1 MATYYVRPDGND
13 GNTGLG
19 STTLAAWKTLQ
30 KALSATGIAS
40 GDIVYVA
47 PGRYNESV
55 TVAMTSATVTTRI
68 VGNPTASQFSGVSAG
83 EVLWTGLTSSGIKAI
98 TTLLLMT
105 SKNYLSFENIH
116 FEAPSSGGVTAS
128 INCTTCTNTSFVR
141 CQFTEPNLGNGHV
154 LIITSPSGQALNF
167 TLDSCHI
174 FYNKNSSSRGFNI
187 TGQNVSDNS
196 VVQNCI
202 VMCHQAN
209 SIGITNLQCK
219 VYNNTFIGSG
229 TGFENQGGSASFQS
243 TVRNNLFIGCIYGL
257 YSATTSTV
265 VEDYNRYIGVT
276 NTFSNAVSGGNS
288 STLGGFGIF
297 GSYALQQGLV
307 FGQMLGTNQS
317 SPNASFGNA
326 TGAPTTD
333 MFGIAW
339 SGTSPDAGSTTLRSI
354 GAIGNYLPTERNASA
369 ITIAP
374 ASTSQSIELY
384 LGATGLTA
392 STSGLT
398 ARYNRTRTASVSIPL
413 VARTI
418 AQAWTAGGFA
428 EVDATNMPGVYRLDV
443 PDAAFAAGA
452 SDVTIV
458 VRGASGTNGAVLTV
472 TLSSG
477 GLTAAQTASA
487 VWGASVAGYVAETDF
502 GGVVNATRNVVG
514 GMETQLLE
522 TPAAVWDSLT
532 DNHGTHGTFGWGVLR
547 ADQDSKQ
554 GLVTLHS
561 SGGVNRVD
569 SDVHAIQNDTA
580 AATELKGAL
589 LHNGTDYISADL
601 LVPVTSATTL
611 RMGPY
616 LVKPDG
622 GGANG
627 ALEINQGTAGNIV
640 VQLVDATGAGINQT
654 ASTVQAK
661 VYNAGG
667 TLVATYTCTAEYA
680 TDGWLAIP
688 LTTTV
693 SGTSGTYTVTLWST
707 VGATVTVYGPLSM
720 RVRAI

>member
-1 MATYYVRPDGND
+1 MATYYVRPDGNNANA
-13 GNTGLG
+13 GTGPA
-19 STTLAAWKTLQ
+19 TNQAWQTIG
-30 KALSATGIAS
+30 KALGATGIAS
-40 GDIVYVA
+40 GDTVYIA
-47 PGRYNESV
+47 PGSYNESV
-55 TVAMTSATVTTRI
+55 TIGMTSATATTSVI
-68 VGNPTASQFSGVSAG
+68 GDPTASQFTGVTAG
-83 EVLWTGLTSSGIKAI
+83 PVLWTIYTSAGASP
-98 TTLLLMT
+98 TTTSIIAT
-105 SKNYLSFENIH
+105 SKNYLSFQNII
-116 FEAPSSGGVTAS
+116 FDNGTVVF
-128 INCTTCTNTSFVR
+128 TTSTNTSFVN
-141 CQFTEPNLGNGHV
+141 CQFTSNNLSGYMV
-154 LIITSPSGQALNF
+154 TLSSPTSTALAATF
-167 TLDSCHI
+167 SKCSFI
-174 FYNKNSSSRGFNI
+174 GGYYAIQI
-187 TGQNVSDNS
+187 TGRNVADTTAVTDCLFLANTGGGT
-196 VVQNCI
+196 QAFNC
-202 VMCHQAN
+202 Q
-209 SIGITNLQCK
+209 TLFF
-219 VYNNTFIGSG
+219 NNTF
-229 TGFENQGGSASFQS
+229 FCCENAGIDNNGG
-243 TVRNNLFIGCIYGL
+243 
-257 YSATTSTV
+257 
-265 VEDYNRYIGVT
+265 
-276 NTFSNAVSGGNS
+276 
-288 STLGGFGIF
+288 
-297 GSYALQQGLV
+297 
-307 FGQMLGTNQS
+307 
-317 SPNASFGNA
+317 NASFKSNASNCLFYNNGYAIYADTSNVITQTYNRFIANTANTFNVASSVTSTTTFSHGLILPYYLQNSLGTFQMFSSIFGGPNTSAGIA
-326 TGAPTTD
+326 TGAPASD
-333 MFGIAW
+333 MYGVTW
-339 SGTSPDAGSTTLRSI
+339 TGTSPDTGSATYRNLSNVTP
-354 GAIGNYLPTERNASA
+354 YQPTERNAST

-374 ASTSQSIELY
+374 GSTSQSIELY

-392 STSGLT
+392 STSGLS

-418 AQAWTAGGFA
+418 AQAWSSGGFA
-428 EVDATNMPGVYRLDV
+428 EVDSTNMPGVYRLDV
-443 PDAAFAAGA
+443 PDAALAAGA

-472 TLSSG
+472 KLSSG
-477 GLTAAQTASA
+477 GLTEAQTASA
-487 VWGASVAGYVAETDF
+487 VWGASVAGYVAETNF

-627 ALEINQGTAGNIV
+627 ALDINQGTAGNIV

-693 SGTSGTYTVTLWST
+693 SGTAGTYTVTLWST

>member
-1 MATYYVRPDGND
+1 
-13 GNTGLG
+13 
-19 STTLAAWKTLQ
+19 
-30 KALSATGIAS
+30 
-40 GDIVYVA
+40 
-47 PGRYNESV
+47 
-55 TVAMTSATVTTRI
+55 
-68 VGNPTASQFSGVSAG
+68 
-83 EVLWTGLTSSGIKAI
+83 
-98 TTLLLMT
+98 
-105 SKNYLSFENIH
+105 
-116 FEAPSSGGVTAS
+116 
-128 INCTTCTNTSFVR
+128 
-141 CQFTEPNLGNGHV
+141 
-154 LIITSPSGQALNF
+154 
-167 TLDSCHI
+167 
-174 FYNKNSSSRGFNI
+174 
-187 TGQNVSDNS
+187 
-196 VVQNCI
+196 
-202 VMCHQAN
+202 
-209 SIGITNLQCK
+209 
-219 VYNNTFIGSG
+219 
-229 TGFENQGGSASFQS
+229 
-243 TVRNNLFIGCIYGL
+243 
-257 YSATTSTV
+257 
-265 VEDYNRYIGVT
+265 
-276 NTFSNAVSGGNS
+276 
-288 STLGGFGIF
+288 
-297 GSYALQQGLV
+297 
-307 FGQMLGTNQS
+307 
-317 SPNASFGNA
+317 
-326 TGAPTTD
+326 
-333 MFGIAW
+333 
-339 SGTSPDAGSTTLRSI
+339 
-354 GAIGNYLPTERNASA
+354 
-369 ITIAP
+369 
-374 ASTSQSIELY
+374 
-384 LGATGLTA
+384 
-392 STSGLT
+392 
-398 ARYNRTRTASVSIPL
+398 
-413 VARTI
+413 
-418 AQAWTAGGFA
+418 
-428 EVDATNMPGVYRLDV
+428 
-443 PDAAFAAGA
+443 
-452 SDVTIV
+452 
-458 VRGASGTNGAVLTV
+458 
-472 TLSSG
+472 
-477 GLTAAQTASA
+477 
-487 VWGASVAGYVAETDF
+487 
-502 GGVVNATRNVVG
+502 
-514 GMETQLLE
+514 METQLLE